1 MLTRKVNHSTAGATM
16 SKRHRGHSRQLRP
29 DPAAANIRDP
39 QQEQDDLEESKKPSE
54 PMGQANPERDKG
66 EKGATGKGQ
75 RKALRSQK

>member
-1 MLTRKVNHSTAGATM
+1 M

-54 PMGQANPERDKG
+54 PMGQANPEQEGAEPAVKRKRKDKAVSS
-66 EKGATGKGQ
+66 K
-75 RKALRSQK
+75 R